1 MSCFQRGKEYNF
13 CWNFS
18 VFCGE
23 KRMSKNKTKD
33 LTVGNPFT
41 LIIGFSIPIFWGLL
55 FQQFYSMVDTMIV
68 GQILGVEALAAVGST
83 GSITFMVVGF
93 CNGIASGFA
102 IPVAQRFGARDERG
116 LKRAISNSVYLAI
129 GFSVVIT
136 LFVTCYCRNI
146 LTLMNTP
153 ADIIDGA
160 YAYLIVIF
168 WGIPVTFFYN
178 LFSGIMR
185 SLGDSKTPVV
195 FLVIASVINI
205 ILDYVFIMSLRMG
218 VEGAAYATIIS
229 QFIAAL
235 GSGIFMVKK
244 YAVIRMSKEERKA
257 DFQCMMQ
264 LCYMGLPMGLQY
276 SITAI
281 GSVILQTAVND
292 LGSTVV
298 ASMTSAC
305 KIAGFFLVMYDA
317 LGSTMATYGGQN
329 VGAKRLDRVTKGLF
343 TACVMGIVYSVFVSI
358 ILVIFGDKLALL
370 FVDPSET
377 QIITNVVTYLRIES
391 GFYAL
396 LTLLCC
402 IRFMIQGM
410 GFSMFA
416 VFAGVMEMIA
426 RAVVAFT
433 LVPLIGYTGA
443 CMASPIAWLLG
454 DLFLIP
460 AFFRVRKK
468 LQKRFEEADKQ
479 RIASL

>member
-1 MSCFQRGKEYNF
+1 MTE
-13 CWNFS
+13 
-18 VFCGE
+18 
-23 KRMSKNKTKD
+23 NKTKD
-33 LTVGNPFT
+33 LTTGNPLT
-41 LIIGFSIPIFWGLL
+41 LIIGFSIPIFLGLL

-68 GQILGVEALAAVGST
+68 GQTLGVDALAAVGST

-102 IPVAQRFGARDERG
+102 IPVAQRFGAKDEKG
-116 LKRAISNSVYLAI
+116 LKRTIANSIYLAI
-129 GFSVVIT
+129 VFSVVIT
-136 LFVTCYCRNI
+136 LFVTHYCRNI
-146 LTLMNTP
+146 LGLMNTP
-153 ADIIDGA
+153 VDIIDGA

-195 FLVIASVINI
+195 FLVLASAINI
-205 ILDYVFIMSLRMG
+205 ILDFVFILSLGMG
-218 VEGAAYATIIS
+218 VEGAAYATVIS

-235 GSGIFMVKK
+235 GSGIFMIKK
-244 YAVIRMSKEERKA
+244 YPIIRMSREERKA
-257 DFQCMMQ
+257 DFQCVLQ

-281 GSVILQTAVND
+281 GSVILQTAVNG
-292 LGSTVV
+292 LGSTAV

-305 KIAGFFLVMYDA
+305 KIACFFLVMFDA

-343 TACVMGIVYSVFVSI
+343 TACAIGMVYSVFVSA
-358 ILVIFGDKLALL
+358 ILVVFGDKLALL

-377 QIITNVVTYLRIES
+377 QIIANVVTYLKIES
-391 GFYAL
+391 GFYVL
-396 LTLLCC
+396 LTLVNCV
-402 IRFMIQGM
+402 RFMIQGM

-416 VFAGVMEMIA
+416 VLAGVMEMIA

-433 LVPLIGYTGA
+433 LVPLFGYAGA
-443 CMASPIAWLLG
+443 CMASPIAWILA
-454 DLFLIP
+454 DLFLVP
-460 AFFRVRKK
+460 AFFHVRKK
-468 LQKRFEEADKQ
+468 LQKRFE
-479 RIASL
+479 ASENISGVTL

>member
-1 MSCFQRGKEYNF
+1 MTE
-13 CWNFS
+13 
-18 VFCGE
+18 
-23 KRMSKNKTKD
+23 NKTKD
-33 LTVGNPFT
+33 LTTGNPLT
-41 LIIGFSIPIFWGLL
+41 LIIGFSIPIFLGLL

-68 GQILGVEALAAVGST
+68 GQTLGVDALAAVGST

-102 IPVAQRFGARDERG
+102 IPVAQRFGAKDEKG
-116 LKRAISNSVYLAI
+116 LKRTIANSIYLAI
-129 GFSVVIT
+129 VFSVVIT
-136 LFVTCYCRNI
+136 LFVTHYCRNI
-146 LTLMNTP
+146 LGLMNTP
-153 ADIIDGA
+153 VDIIDGA

-195 FLVIASVINI
+195 FLVLASIINI
-205 ILDYVFIMSLRMG
+205 ILDFAFIMRLGMG
-218 VEGAAYATIIS
+218 VEGAAYATVIS

-235 GSGIFMVKK
+235 GSGIFMIKK
-244 YAVIRMSKEERKA
+244 YPIIRMSREERKA
-257 DFQCMMQ
+257 DFQCVLQ

-281 GSVILQTAVND
+281 GSVILQTAVNG
-292 LGSTVV
+292 LGSTAV

-305 KIAGFFLVMYDA
+305 KIACFFLVMFDA

-343 TACVMGIVYSVFVSI
+343 TTCAIGMIYSVFVSA
-358 ILVIFGDKLALL
+358 ILVVFGDKLALL

-377 QIITNVVTYLRIES
+377 QIIANVVTYLKIES
-391 GFYAL
+391 GFYVL
-396 LTLLCC
+396 LTLVNCV
-402 IRFMIQGM
+402 RFMIQGM

-416 VFAGVMEMIA
+416 VLAGVMEMIA

-433 LVPLIGYTGA
+433 LVP
-443 CMASPIAWLLG
+443 P
-454 DLFLIP
+454 
-460 AFFRVRKK
+460 
-468 LQKRFEEADKQ
+468 
-479 RIASL
+479 